1 MDRAITLI
9 TGGTG
14 GLGRAVTQAFLQRG
28 DRVIVTWS
36 SERGR
41 DELRQL
47 TDGQSVDLTLLPAN
61 VTDEASVNAL
71 FSRIE
76 QDFQRLDNTV
86 HLVGGFA
93 GGLPVAETSLET
105 FDHMVAMN
113 FKSAFLI
120 LRAAAAVMQS
130 QNSGHIV
137 TVASRS
143 AVQVAPGIGVYAA
156 SKAALIALT
165 QTLALELAPA
175 GISASIILPGTIDTP
190 ANRAAMP
197 DVDPGNWIKPETIA
211 QNILTL
217 CSSALNGLIGATFP
231 MSAD

>member
-1 MDRAITLI
+1 MDQPITLI

-14 GLGRAVTQAFLQRG
+14 GLGQAVTQAFLQRG

-47 TDGQSVDLTLLPAN
+47 TDSQSVDLTLLPAN

-93 GGLPVAETSLET
+93 GGLSVAETSLET

-113 FKSAFLI
+113 FKSAFLV
-120 LRAAAAVMQS
+120 LRAAAALMQS
-130 QNSGHIV
+130 QRSGHIV

-143 AVQVAPGIGVYAA
+143 AIQVAPGIGVYAA
-156 SKAALIALT
+156 SKAALVALT
-165 QTLALELAPA
+165 QTLALELGPF
-175 GISASIILPGTIDTP
+175 GINANVVLPGTIDTP
-190 ANRAAMP
+190 ANRRAMP
-197 DVDPGNWIKPETIA
+197 DADPAAWTKPERIA
-211 QNILTL
+211 QTILTL
-217 CSSALNGLIGATFP
+217 CSPTLSGVNGVAIP
-231 MSAD
+231 IS

>member
-1 MDRAITLI
+1 MDRTITLI

-14 GLGRAVTQAFLQRG
+14 GLGQAVTQAFLQRG

-41 DELRQL
+41 DELLQL
-47 TDGQSVDLTLLPAN
+47 TQGQSVDLTLIPAD
-61 VTDEASVNAL
+61 VTDETSVKEL
-71 FSRIE
+71 FSTIE
-76 QDFQRLDNTV
+76 RDFQRLDNAV

-93 GGLPVAETSLET
+93 GGPPIAETSLET
-105 FDHMVAMN
+105 FDKMVMMN

-120 LRAAAAVMQS
+120 VRASAAMMQP
-130 QNSGHIV
+130 QKSGRIV

-165 QTLALELAPA
+165 QTLALELGPV
-175 GISASIILPGTIDTP
+175 GINANVVLPGTIDTP
-190 ANRAAMP
+190 ANRTAMP
-197 DVDPGNWIKPETIA
+197 EADHTAWTKPQTIA
-211 QNILTL
+211 QTILTL
-217 CSSALNGLIGATFP
+217 CSSTVPGVNGVAIP
-231 MSAD
+231 IS

>member
-1 MDRAITLI
+1 MDRTITLI

-28 DRVIVTWS
+28 DHVIVTWS

-41 DELRQL
+41 DELLQL
-47 TDGQSVDLTLLPAN
+47 TQGQSVDLTLIPAN
-61 VTDEASVNAL
+61 VTDEASVKEL
-71 FSRIE
+71 FLTIE
-76 QDFQRLDNTV
+76 RDFQRLDNTV

-105 FDHMVAMN
+105 FDHLVAMN

-120 LRAAAAVMQS
+120 LRAAAALMQS

-165 QTLALELAPA
+165 QALALELGPS
-175 GISASIILPGTIDTP
+175 GINANVVLPGTIDTP
-190 ANRAAMP
+190 ANRRAMP
-197 DVDPGNWIKPETIA
+197 DANPATWTKPERIA
-211 QNILTL
+211 QTILTL
-217 CSSALNGLIGATFP
+217 CSSTLSGVNGVAIP
-231 MSAD
+231 IS

>member
-1 MDRAITLI
+1 MDRTITLI

-28 DRVIVTWS
+28 DHVIVTWS

-41 DELRQL
+41 DELLQL
-47 TDGQSVDLTLLPAN
+47 TQGQSVDLTLIPAN
-61 VTDEASVNAL
+61 VTDEASVKEL
-71 FSRIE
+71 FLTIE
-76 QDFQRLDNTV
+76 RDFQRLDNTV

-105 FDHMVAMN
+105 FDHLVAMN

-120 LRAAAAVMQS
+120 LRAAAALMQS

-156 SKAALIALT
+156 SKAALITLT
-165 QTLALELAPA
+165 QALALELGPG
-175 GISASIILPGTIDTP
+175 GINVNVVLPGTIDTP
-190 ANRAAMP
+190 ANRRAMP
-197 DVDPGNWIKPETIA
+197 DANPATWTKPERIA
-211 QNILTL
+211 QTILTL
-217 CSSALNGLIGATFP
+217 CSSTLSGVNGVAIP
-231 MSAD
+231 IS